1 VFAAW
6 LAPFDPD
13 RQDLLSPLE
22 GPSKEHWLGTDTL
35 GRDVLSRLIYGTR
48 TSLIGG
54 GIAVGVAFGLGVP
67 MGLIAGYKGK
77 SAEKSLSFFSNS
89 LLSVPGLVL
98 AIAVVTSLGAGLI
111 SAMLA
116 VGLVMMP
123 RFYHLARVATHDL
136 RNELFIRASESIGC
150 RPRRILFSHIMPNA
164 MPPIVVQVT
173 FALGTAILAEAS
185 LSFLGLGV
193 RPPTASW
200 GSMLANAA
208 TRLDKTYLIW
218 GPGIALTL
226 TVLAFAM
233 IGDAIRD
240 SLGVGRGRS

>member
-1 VFAAW
+1 
-6 LAPFDPD
+6 
-13 RQDLLSPLE
+13 
-22 GPSKEHWLGTDTL
+22 
-35 GRDVLSRLIYGTR
+35 
-48 TSLIGG
+48 
-54 GIAVGVAFGLGVP
+54 
-67 MGLIAGYKGK
+67 
-77 SAEKSLSFFSNS
+77 
-89 LLSVPGLVL
+89 
-98 AIAVVTSLGAGLI
+98 
-111 SAMLA
+111 
-116 VGLVMMP
+116 MMP

-136 RNELFIRASESIGC
+136 RNEPFIRASESIGC